1 MINSLKEKG
10 FIDVNIIYK
19 NDSKQIDKREL
30 VPIMNNTNTY
40 PTKVPYPSP
49 SKVQYPMD
57 KKSKNNKRYGN
68 YEQRDYEK
76 EDFDLDSLYANNKF
90 AT

>member
-10 FIDVNIIYK
+10 FINKNIIYK

-49 SKVQYPMD
+49 AKVQYHMD
-57 KKSKNNKRYGN
+57 KNNKRYGN
-68 YEQRDYEK
+68 YKQRDYEK